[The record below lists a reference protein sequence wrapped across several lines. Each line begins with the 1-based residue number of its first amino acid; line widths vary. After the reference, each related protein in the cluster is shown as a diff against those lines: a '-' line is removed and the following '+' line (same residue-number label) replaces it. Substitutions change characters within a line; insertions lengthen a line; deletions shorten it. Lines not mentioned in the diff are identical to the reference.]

1 MKKGEKELKFSE
13 ELKKRGWREIDSSH
27 RKHLSGKPA
36 KSRISI
42 YLDADVI
49 DRFKSLAEKQHIG
62 YQTLINNHLRQVFDK
77 QYPTKTVQDIKSE
90 LLNDRKFL
98 HDLKEALAG

>member
-1 MKKGEKELKFSE
+1 MKKGEKELEFSE
-13 ELKKRGWREIDSSH
+13 ELKQRGWREIDSGH

-49 DRFKSLAEKQHIG
+49 DRFKSLAEKQHVG
-62 YQTLINNHLRQVFDK
+62 YQTLINNHLRKIIDK
-77 QYPTKTVQDIKSE
+77 QYPTNPVQDIKSE
-90 LLNDRKFL
+90 LLHDPKFL
-98 HDLKEALAG
+98 HDLKEALAA